1 MSISVFTKVMFGYQF
16 ECTNGGE
23 FLFED
28 EPVDFTSKYRKL
40 HEGCEG
46 QECGEVLVDLVDW
59 DDDVDG
65 LALIRVGDGNLYVGY
80 MMAELDSENEVSFD
94 LPTPLS
100 LEILQDSMLQIFG
113 ISSAPSFHLVQWS
126 EC

>member
-16 ECTNGGE
+16 EDVGADE
-23 FLFED
+23 FLYED
-28 EPVDFTSKYRKL
+28 EHVKFTSKYLEL

-46 QECGEVLVDLVDW
+46 QKCGDVLLDLVDW

-65 LALIRVGDGNLYVGY
+65 LALIRVAGENLYVGY
-80 MMAELDSENEVSFD
+80 LMAELDYENEVTFD
-94 LPTPLS
+94 PPTPLS

-113 ISSAPSFHLVQWS
+113 ITSTPSFHLVQWS
-126 EC
+126 ET